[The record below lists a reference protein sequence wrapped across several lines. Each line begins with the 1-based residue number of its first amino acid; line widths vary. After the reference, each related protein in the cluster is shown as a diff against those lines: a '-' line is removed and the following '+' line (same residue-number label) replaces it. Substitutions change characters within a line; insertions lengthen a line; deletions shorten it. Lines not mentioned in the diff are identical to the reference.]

1 MMRQIKIS
9 NSITNRDSASMERY
23 LSEIARQPL
32 LTPDEEVELARRIR
46 EGDMRALEKLTICNL
61 RFVVSIAKKYQNQG
75 ISLPDLVNEGN
86 MGLLKAAQRFDETRG
101 FKFISYAVW
110 WIRQS
115 ILTAIADQARVV
127 RLPLNQVGTI
137 SKIKKEI
144 SRLEQQYQR
153 FPTVDEIAE
162 AVDLPPYKVAD
173 LLRMNGFTQSLDAP
187 ISTDDDTKMV
197 DTYIP
202 ENASGTDDTLMKE
215 SLSTDVD
222 TMLSDLPE
230 KEKEVIRL
238 FFGLN
243 NTHEHTLD
251 EISVQCQIS
260 RERVRQLKEKAIKRL
275 RTERNHD
282 RFKPYL

>member
-1 MMRQIKIS
+1 MRQIKIS

-23 LSEIARQPL
+23 LAEIARQPL
-32 LTPDEEVELARRIR
+32 LTPDEEVDLARKIR
-46 EGDMRALEKLTICNL
+46 EGDMQALDRLTTCNL

-86 MGLLKAAQRFDETRG
+86 MGLIKAAQRFDETRG

-137 SKIKKEI
+137 SKIKKEL

-162 AVDLPPYKVAD
+162 AVGLPAYKVAD

-187 ISTDDDTKMV
+187 VSADDDTKMV
-197 DTYIP
+197 DTFIP
-202 ENASGTDDTLMKE
+202 DNVSGTDDTLMKE
-215 SLSTDVD
+215 SLATDVD
-222 TMLSDLPE
+222 VMLSDLPE
-230 KEKEVIRL
+230 KEQEVIRL

-243 NTHEHTLD
+243 NTQEHTLD